1 MSYFI
6 VSVQKKKKVGELK
19 SQFGFHLN
27 EKSQLISP
35 LSGYVY
41 KNKLAFIF
49 IYLFL
54 NETGS
59 PHCDWGTLLISNLR
73 ALSVRTER
81 VGGCETRIPNA
92 SWPCMELIILRH
104 FA

>member
-1 MSYFI
+1 MLFYCVCS
-6 VSVQKKKKVGELK
+6 KKKKVGELK

-27 EKSQLISP
+27 EQSQLIP
-35 LSGYVY
+35 LLSGYVN
-41 KNKLAFIF
+41 KNKLTFIF

-59 PHCDWGTLLISNLR
+59 SHCDSRHIVNLRTFR

-92 SWPCMELIILRH
+92 S
-104 FA
+104 